1 MIGLRSSTK
10 KNGIDVYY
18 DASSAGQELRAV
30 AHVLNAQPP
39 ESHHNGSF
47 FVMEVFFICAI

>member
-30 AHVLNAQPP
+30 AHVLNAQ
-39 ESHHNGSF
+39 SHHNGSF